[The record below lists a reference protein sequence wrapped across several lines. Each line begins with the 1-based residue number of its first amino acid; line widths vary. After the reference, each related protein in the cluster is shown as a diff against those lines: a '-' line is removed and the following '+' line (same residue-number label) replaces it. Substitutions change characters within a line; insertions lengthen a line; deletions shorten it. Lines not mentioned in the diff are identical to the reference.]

1 MRGRLAAMTAVLLGV
16 VLLAGCGS
24 SQAGETERDVPEIR
38 ISGSGTCLPL
48 IEVLTEAY
56 PQRNDVDFVYLP
68 GLHSGGGIKGIDA
81 GELDIGAVSRDLDVD
96 EKALGLTYTGLSSDG
111 LAIAVHPS
119 VTIDGLTTQ
128 QVKDIYAGKYSNWLQ
143 LGGPD
148 LPIVIL
154 DRNEE
159 ESAKIV
165 LREYVL
171 GDTKVTEDAIALFYE
186 QDMVEGLEKTP
197 GAIGYFSYGFSVA
210 KDVQVTLVKLDGVT
224 PSVATIDDGTY
235 KVVRPLGVVTEPET
249 KPEVE
254 AFLKWATGKEA
265 VRLMEEKGYAAAQS
279 ANSQ

>member
-16 VLLAGCGS
+16 AILAGCGS
-24 SQAGETERDVPEIR
+24 QPAGETELVVPEIR

-81 GELDIGAVSRDLDVD
+81 GELDIGAVSRDLDTD
-96 EKALGLTYTGLSSDG
+96 EKALGLVYTALSSDG

-143 LGGPD
+143 LGGPN

-210 KDVQVTLVKLDGVT
+210 KDVQVKLVTLDGVT

-235 KVVRPLGVVTEPET
+235 KVIRPLGVVTEPET

-254 AFLKWATGKEA
+254 AFLKWATGKDA
-265 VRLMEEKGYAAAQS
+265 VRLMEEKGYAAAQP